1 MCRVLTVSA
10 RDQAAAC
17 MGGKVLATPVQLYV
31 QYKER
36 KSLVGTSSNVQQF
49 TWWVQKADTMH
60 SVLRTFVAK
69 A

>member
-1 MCRVLTVSA
+1 
-10 RDQAAAC
+10 
-17 MGGKVLATPVQLYV
+17 MGGEVLATPVQLYV

-60 SVLRTFVAK
+60 SGLRTFVAK